1 MVDNLLYYAPM
12 KSPQEFAV
20 IVVGGGHAGCEAA
33 LAAARMGVE
42 TALITS
48 RLDALARMPCN
59 PSIGGLAKSHLV
71 CELDALGGEMG
82 RNADL
87 TALLAKTLN
96 LSRGPAVWATR
107 CQCAKTAYSQRMQA
121 VLAAQPH
128 LTLIEDDVIDLLL
141 SVAKDAAKDSPQNPT
156 HFIPQPPNPV
166 NPVNP
171 VQSTPQPP
179 TLCAS
184 VSLCDNST
192 PKPPNPVNP
201 VKNLLNRGRLPI
213 VARACAGG
221 DDNRNRPQSPLR
233 LLRLTYSPSLPQL
246 WYNSP
251 NYPTTQ
257 PTSMPELPEA
267 ESIARALDRALAGRV
282 ITKVEVFFPRLRTP
296 LAPLL
301 SAGLPGR
308 RILGCR
314 RRARYAVADLDD
326 GRALV
331 LHFGMSGVAR
341 VEDAR
346 RPRRKHEHVVVTLD
360 DGRALKFE
368 DPRRFGAFEVQELGP
383 DG

>member
-1 MVDNLLYYAPM
+1 MVDNLLYYASM

-48 RLDALARMPCN
+48 RLDAMARMPCN

-87 TALLAKTLN
+87 TALQAKTLN

-107 CQCAKTAYSQRMQA
+107 CQCDKAAYSQRMQA

-128 LTLIEDDVIDLLL
+128 LTLIEDDVIDLF
-141 SVAKDAAKDSPQNPT
+141 SVANVADQRARADCRRSPLRGQQSVSLAVQST
-156 HFIPQPPNPV
+156 PQPPNPV

-171 VQSTPQPP
+171 VE
-179 TLCAS
+179 
-184 VSLCDNST
+184 
-192 PKPPNPVNP
+192 
-201 VKNLLNRGRLPI
+201 NLLSRGRLPI

-233 LLRLTYSPSLPQL
+233 LLRLTYSPSLPLL

-251 NYPTTQ
+251 NHPTT
-257 PTSMPELPEA
+257 
-267 ESIARALDRALAGRV
+267 
-282 ITKVEVFFPRLRTP
+282 
-296 LAPLL
+296 
-301 SAGLPGR
+301 
-308 RILGCR
+308 
-314 RRARYAVADLDD
+314 
-326 GRALV
+326 
-331 LHFGMSGVAR
+331 
-341 VEDAR
+341 
-346 RPRRKHEHVVVTLD
+346 
-360 DGRALKFE
+360 
-368 DPRRFGAFEVQELGP
+368 
-383 DG
+383 